1 MDDILIQNE
10 LKIFSEFN
18 EVYSVIKLTNEK

>member
-1 MDDILIQNE
+1 MDDILIHNE